1 MSDSTPSYFKSVPDE
16 PVRRAKT
23 AIVTGASS
31 GIGLELAKKLSLNGY
46 RVVANSRRVT
56 SARTLA
62 ETEHI
67 KLVDGDISLPETAE
81 RVGATAIQHF
91 GTIDLLVNNAGV
103 LVRRPAFD
111 ITADDMK
118 DTYNTN
124 VFGVVRM
131 IHATLGLLQSST
143 APSIIN
149 VASTTA
155 SLTLASDATT
165 MFGREDTIVAYASS
179 KAAVTM
185 LTIQYANAFR
195 RSAPHAH
202 IKINASTPGYIA
214 TDLNNHSGN
223 RTVKQGSQIII
234 QLATPPPD
242 GPSGREAPGASMTM
256 AQ

>member
-1 MSDSTPSYFKSVPDE
+1 MEKKI
-16 PVRRAKT
+16 AL
-23 AIVTGASS
+23 VTG
-31 GIGLELAKKLSLNGY
+31 GNKGLGKEVVRQLAKRGMTVYLGSRDAGRGEAAARSLVDEGLDVIPLRLDVTDNESTES
-46 RVVANSRRVT
+46 AASELRRVHG
-56 SARTLA
+56 RLD
-62 ETEHI
+62 
-67 KLVDGDISLPETAE
+67 V
-81 RVGATAIQHF
+81 
-91 GTIDLLVNNAGV
+91 LVNNAGV
-103 LVRRPAFD
+103 LVSRPAFD

-195 RSAPHAH
+195 RSALHAH
-202 IKINASTPGYIA
+202 IKINAATPGYIA
-214 TDLNNHSGN
+214 TDLNKHSGN
-223 RTVKQGSQIII
+223 RTVEQGSQIII
-234 QLATPPPD
+234 QLATLPPD
-242 GPSGREAPGASMTM
+242 GPSGSFFNDAGKVAW
-256 AQ
+256 